1 MAYILSRQVLDRGQ
15 NLEICCQ
22 KTCLR
27 IPVDGVPIPSV
38 GHTRI
43 QPIVREEIY
52 AIRCRLSSCGLTD
65 VRD

>member
-1 MAYILSRQVLDRGQ
+1 MLFRQVLDRGQ

-27 IPVDGVPIPSV
+27 IPVDGVPILNV

-52 AIRCRLSSCGLTD
+52 AIRCRLSNGSLTD